1 MRHRLRTVHHT
12 KGRLRLKVPAAR
24 ANPAVFE
31 EICRSIS
38 SCPGVTGVRT
48 NLRTGSILV
57 QYSSKAGIDFHE
69 QLTDHGEK
77 TGGFLL
83 EPPELTE
90 VDEMAHRIELE
101 AEFLSQ
107 HSETARVIVDS
118 VKRLDTRL
126 KLATH
131 NTVDLKVLLPMGLAV
146 YSVAEIGLEAS
157 TPLWVTLGIFSFNS
171 FVALH
176 HPVGAVG
183 LKEEISVS
191 HPAASANKEEVETP
205 EPARKKDRRR
215 R

>member
-24 ANPAVFE
+24 ANPAVIE

-38 SCPGVTGVRT
+38 SCPGVIGVQT
-48 NLRTGSILV
+48 NLRTGSIV
-57 QYSSKAGIDFHE
+57 VHYSSKAGIDFHE

-90 VDEMAHRIELE
+90 VDQVARQIELE

-107 HSETARVIVDS
+107 HSETARVIVDA
-118 VKRLDTRL
+118 VKRMDARI
-126 KLATH
+126 KQATN
-131 NTVDLKVLLPMGLAV
+131 NTVDLKVLLPVGLAV
-146 YSVAEIGLEAS
+146 YSAAEIGLQAS

-176 HPVGAVG
+176 APVGAVG
-183 LKEEISVS
+183 LKEDISIR
-191 HPAASANKEEVETP
+191 HPAPSSNKEP
-205 EPARKKDRRR
+205 PRPARKKERRQR
-215 R
+215 